1 MEKNVLAYF
10 KTQEEAREVLMKLQ
24 VLRVAEARI
33 DRVTRYPQE
42 SREIQ
47 INPITGNVTS
57 LAELTQDAVG
67 GTHEAGVLMA
77 ADPAASGMSL
87 GGGGGGGVTGRDI
100 LLTAI
105 VDESIHPQVLHL
117 VEQTGGIV

>member
-10 KTQEEAREVLMKLQ
+10 KTQEEAREVLVKLQ
-24 VLRVAEARI
+24 VLRAGEARI
-33 DRVTRYPQE
+33 DRVARYPQE

-47 INPITGNVTS
+47 INPVTGNVTS
-57 LAELTQDAVG
+57 LAELTQDSVG
-67 GTHEAGVLMA
+67 GTREAGVLMS

-87 GGGGGGGVTGRDI
+87 GGSDGVTGRDI

-117 VEQTGGIV
+117 VEQAGGMV

>member
-33 DRVTRYPQE
+33 DRVTKYPQE

-47 INPITGNVTS
+47 INPVTGNVAG
-57 LAELTQDAVG
+57 LAELTQDAIG
-67 GTHEAGVLMA
+67 DTHEAGVLMA
-77 ADPAASGMSL
+77 SDPAANGMSM
-87 GGGGGGGVTGRDI
+87 GGSGGVTGRDI

-105 VDESIHPQVLHL
+105 VEDSIHPQVLHL
-117 VEQTGGIV
+117 VEQAGGMV